1 MYICIPMH
9 MYMCMFSRMRQ
20 SCSRIRARSR
30 AVFRVVGS
38 GVKSGPS
45 NRQGDRSPQPSVN
58 FGAPRPKPPSI
69 AFVFAIW
76 ARGDMGGEADRC
88 PAHHANPYVGVSR
101 PRSWSHL
108 PVLGA
113 ISWACIAKY

>member
-1 MYICIPMH
+1 MYICTPMH

-30 AVFRVVGS
+30 AVFRVA

-45 NRQGDRSPQPSVN
+45 NRQGARSPQPSVN

-76 ARGDMGGEADRC
+76 ARGNMGGEVDRC
-88 PAHHANPYVGVSR
+88 PAQPASERRGNSVKRLKDCYLKGRAGIGP
-101 PRSWSHL
+101 
-108 PVLGA
+108 
-113 ISWACIAKY
+113 